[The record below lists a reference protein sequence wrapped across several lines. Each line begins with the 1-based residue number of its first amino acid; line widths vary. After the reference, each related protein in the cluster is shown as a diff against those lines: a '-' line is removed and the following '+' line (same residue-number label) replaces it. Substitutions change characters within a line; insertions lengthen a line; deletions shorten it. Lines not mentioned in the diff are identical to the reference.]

1 MDDMMNI
8 TVSKL
13 LEQVARQYPED
24 EAVKFTDRDYRR
36 TWKEFNKEAETI
48 AKGFLEMGIQKGD
61 HVAIWATNVPE
72 WMLTSSL
79 PVPKLALY
87 WLPSIRRIKFLN
99 WSTCSASLI
108 RKCWL

>member
-36 TWKEFNKEAETI
+36 TWKEESK
-48 AKGFLEMGIQKGD
+48 K
-61 HVAIWATNVPE
+61 ATM
-72 WMLTSSL
+72 WRFGQRMCQSG
-79 PVPKLALY
+79 
-87 WLPSIRRIKFLN
+87 
-99 WSTCSASLI
+99 C
-108 RKCWL
+108 

>member
-36 TWKEFNKEAETI
+36 TWKEFNEEAETI
-48 AKGFLEMGIQKGD
+48 AKGFLEWESKK
-61 HVAIWATNVPE
+61 ATM
-72 WMLTSSL
+72 WRFGQRMCQSG
-79 PVPKLALY
+79 
-87 WLPSIRRIKFLN
+87 
-99 WSTCSASLI
+99 C
-108 RKCWL
+108 

>member
-36 TWKEFNKEAETI
+36 TWKEFNEEAETI
-48 AKGFLEMGIQKGD
+48 AKGFWKWESEK
-61 HVAIWATNVPE
+61 ATM
-72 WMLTSSL
+72 WRFGQRMCQSG
-79 PVPKLALY
+79 
-87 WLPSIRRIKFLN
+87 
-99 WSTCSASLI
+99 C
-108 RKCWL
+108 

>member
-36 TWKEFNKEAETI
+36 TWKEFNEEAETI
-48 AKGFLEMGIQKGD
+48 AKGFLEMGI
-61 HVAIWATNVPE
+61 
-72 WMLTSSL
+72 
-79 PVPKLALY
+79 
-87 WLPSIRRIKFLN
+87 
-99 WSTCSASLI
+99 
-108 RKCWL
+108 

>member
-36 TWKEFNKEAETI
+36 TWKEFNEEA
-48 AKGFLEMGIQKGD
+48 
-61 HVAIWATNVPE
+61 
-72 WMLTSSL
+72 
-79 PVPKLALY
+79 
-87 WLPSIRRIKFLN
+87 
-99 WSTCSASLI
+99 
-108 RKCWL
+108 